1 MKFFSRGKLA
11 KANLK
16 QAELAARIEVQT
28 IAKDFSAGHWKEAV
42 GSSGTARALADII
55 EQSGWSSG
63 GITAEGLDRLRT
75 ALLKAGEATKLSFPS
90 LRPDRVPVLPGGF
103 AIMAAIFS
111 ELNVKHM
118 IVANGAMRQGILYD
132 MVGRFHQRDMRD
144 TTVVQF
150 MKRYHVDVGQARRV
164 EALAAALLRQFAGD
178 LRTADAHLLQLLSWA
193 AKLHEIG
200 LSVAHNGYHKHSA
213 YILRNADMPG
223 FSKMEQ
229 SRLATLVLAHRG
241 SLDKMQGLLEGEVDL
256 ALVAAIR
263 LAVLFYRSR
272 VTATLPKLE
281 AHCASSGLRIKL
293 DTEWLRENPLT
304 AAALADEVREW
315 RKLGVGL
322 EIKSLQDADIDAAE
336 LFAE

>member
-1 MKFFSRGKLA
+1 MRSGL
-11 KANLK
+11 L
-16 QAELAARIEVQT
+16 T
-28 IAKDFSAGHWKEAV
+28 AG
-42 GSSGTARALADII
+42 D
-55 EQSGWSSG
+55 
-63 GITAEGLDRLRT
+63 
-75 ALLKAGEATKLSFPS
+75 ATRLSFPG

-150 MKRYHVDVGQARRV
+150 MKRYHADSGQARRV
-164 EALAAALLRQFAGD
+164 EALAGALLRQFAGD

-241 SLDKMQGLLEGEVDL
+241 SLDKMQGLLEAEVDL
-256 ALVAAIR
+256 ALVAA
-263 LAVLFYRSR
+263 V
-272 VTATLPKLE
+272 
-281 AHCASSGLRIKL
+281 
-293 DTEWLRENPLT
+293 DD
-304 AAALADEVREW
+304 ALKR
-315 RKLGVGL
+315 
-322 EIKSLQDADIDAAE
+322 
-336 LFAE
+336 